1 MKTIK
6 TDNGDLKIRSNYHA
20 RPLVNGFELTEKE
33 KQDFG
38 YLENIDEGIFF
49 RFKGQVYDLNEFMA
63 VDKNSPFPAFWHG
76 YSSDTFFSGIL
87 IHLCDDNDLNRIS
100 GLSFPDNYIIVG
112 QYFS

>member
-1 MKTIK
+1 MKTIHTETGK
-6 TDNGDLKIRSNYHA
+6 IDIRSNYHT
-20 RPLVNGFELTEKE
+20 RPLINGFELTEKE
-33 KQDFG
+33 KAGFD
-38 YLENIDEGIFF
+38 YLENIEDNLFF

-100 GLSFPDNYIIVG
+100 GLSFPDDYIIVG